1 MVASTVL
8 AQAQPPAEAA
18 APAPVDPH
26 AGVVPT
32 VPAAYEDFKS
42 AVFPESTWP
51 LSGGQVFAKIA
62 KAEGLAALFCS
73 PGNYTIVNAIADEQI
88 PVVSCRDE
96 RSGGHAADAFIRA
109 SGELAACSGTEGPGF
124 TNMVTAIAEAKA
136 ARTPLL
142 VLASNMQVAQ
152 DDAEAMLQMSSPYQQ
167 VTTEGMKKYGK
178 RIITPNRIAEYAAY
192 AFRHLRHGEPMP
204 VHLDFPSE
212 VHGAIFENQ
221 GELVRSWGIERYR
234 AHSLPYPDPAAVQA
248 AVDMIARA
256 ERPMIVASTG
266 SFYSQAWEAIIRAA
280 EKNDIAMVT
289 SGASYGHIPADHR
302 LSADAAPD
310 SYASADLIIYV
321 GQYNMPPAGEPGGFA
336 FSPDFAAGDLPNAS
350 LSVPR
355 VMVERRQNATLMHFN
370 GAADEDP
377 EGLVEEWTRL
387 ARELYAAAWPGTPAT
402 DAESHRLAGAGLP
415 GADPEWPGRVRN
427 ALSAIE
433 QSSLEK
439 LVLTRRVKLPLPAEP
454 DLDRVLEWLA
464 ARYPDAA
471 VFAVRR
477 PGVSL
482 LGASPERLLGLE
494 HGLVVADALAG
505 SAPRAAC
512 DDADQRLGGTLLGDP
527 KELAEHAVVVREILG
542 ALEPLC
548 TALVASHAPSL
559 LRLPNVQHLASHV
572 HGRVR
577 PEVGVFELLERMHP
591 TPAVGGAPRAA
602 ALHWL
607 REHGEADRGWYTGG
621 VGWLDDAGGDVWVAL
636 RCAALRASMAT
647 LYAGAGIVS
656 GSDPEQELRETGW
669 KLQAMLEALAVG

>member
-1 MVASTVL
+1 MDSTPLESHPQDAFADALPRRLAAALAACGRRGFLSLSLRASSFPGIPGLPAPAASDCATWWGRPAEGRFRVG
-8 AQAQPPAEAA
+8 AGTAWTAEAA
-18 APAPVDPH
+18 GNGRFRDLA
-26 AGVVPT
+26 
-32 VPAAYEDFKS
+32 AAYR
-42 AVFPESTWP
+42 
-51 LSGGQVFAKIA
+51 
-62 KAEGLAALFCS
+62 ALGAGWRAQS
-73 PGNYTIVNAIADEQI
+73 PDGS
-88 PVVSCRDE
+88 PV
-96 RSGGHAADAFIRA
+96 
-109 SGELAACSGTEGPGF
+109 
-124 TNMVTAIAEAKA
+124 
-136 ARTPLL
+136 
-142 VLASNMQVAQ
+142 
-152 DDAEAMLQMSSPYQQ
+152 
-167 VTTEGMKKYGK
+167 
-178 RIITPNRIAEYAAY
+178 
-192 AFRHLRHGEPMP
+192 
-204 VHLDFPSE
+204 
-212 VHGAIFENQ
+212 
-221 GELVRSWGIERYR
+221 
-234 AHSLPYPDPAAVQA
+234 
-248 AVDMIARA
+248 ARA
-256 ERPMIVASTG
+256 A
-266 SFYSQAWEAIIRAA
+266 F
-280 EKNDIAMVT
+280 
-289 SGASYGHIPADHR
+289 
-302 LSADAAPD
+302 L
-310 SYASADLIIYV
+310 
-321 GQYNMPPAGEPGGFA
+321 GFA

-621 VGWLDDAGGDVWVAL
+621 VGGLDDAGGDVWVAL